1 MQGTANIREYKRK
14 KHAESFNGRTLPGS
28 PLPPHHFPA
37 SSALFTRNP
46 LLQETDYP
54 VTNAMSSCNRPS
66 QQCSLYDQSVA
77 AQLINKHRGHIQLVN
92 KVNTSH
98 ASFFCAPL
106 KTTIHGSARP
116 ARSSQRG
123 KQNFVSKL
131 WPQYH
136 ALSSTT
142 TTTTSSTTTT
152 TTPQSSILTVFVM
165 KAATNGSSAPENRT
179 LAALVRPAAAA
190 SPHDTDLR

>member
-1 MQGTANIREYKRK
+1 M
-14 KHAESFNGRTLPGS
+14 
-28 PLPPHHFPA
+28 
-37 SSALFTRNP
+37 
-46 LLQETDYP
+46 QETDYP

-66 QQCSLYDQSVA
+66 QQCSLYDRSVA
-77 AQLINKHRGHIQLVN
+77 AQLINKHRGQIQLVN

-98 ASFFCAPL
+98 ASFFLCVCAPL
-106 KTTIHGSARP
+106 KTAIHGSGARP

-136 ALSSTT
+136 ALSTT
-142 TTTTSSTTTT
+142 TTTTTTTT
-152 TTPQSSILTVFVM
+152 ATPQSSILTVFAM